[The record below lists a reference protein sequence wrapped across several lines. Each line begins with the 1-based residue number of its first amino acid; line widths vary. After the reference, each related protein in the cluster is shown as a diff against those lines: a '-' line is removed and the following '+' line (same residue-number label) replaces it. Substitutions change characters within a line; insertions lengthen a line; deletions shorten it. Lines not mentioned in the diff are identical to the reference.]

1 MTDSKRENEWEWQA
15 EGAKNECW
23 VCAGAGVRI
32 RVCECEGGM
41 GREASQK
48 FFGQKKN
55 ERAKQLGCR

>member
-15 EGAKNECW
+15 EGAKNEYW
-23 VCAGAGVRI
+23 VCAGVRM
-32 RVCECEGGM
+32 RVCECEGEEG
-41 GREASQK
+41 EASQK